1 MLGYQRRHSHLRDN
15 FWVWIQVDGVVI
27 SPDPEVPPGLDVRD
41 LHGVADGLDVGAGGA
56 CRQRRKFKSH

>member
-1 MLGYQRRHSHLRDN
+1 MAMIHFKSTKYSHLGNN

-56 CRQRRKFKSH
+56 CRGVK